1 MNTNSTLRTR
11 LGAVILSVTLAT
23 TLASCAPAAKSEG
36 GNAQTSQSAITVGMV
51 GSSSDVLQPY
61 AQQGS
66 VSGGAVYDQL
76 YEGLAATN
84 GDGELVY
91 KLAES
96 IEPGDSLD
104 EWTIKL
110 REGVKLHNGEDFT
123 AEDVVE
129 SINWMIDPEN
139 AWAFAKYLDF
149 MTPESMEIVDDHTI
163 NLHLDEPYGLVR
175 QMFSMDR
182 ILMRSLKGASV
193 DEPVGTGPFKI
204 ESFAPGQQTVVTKF
218 DDYWGD
224 PATLDTVTF
233 TFFQDQQ
240 AVSNA
245 IRGGQID
252 VAHGIAFPDIPA
264 LQETPGLDTLVHETA
279 ATPLVG
285 MRVDTTPTDDPRVRE
300 AIRLAVDRDLI
311 VENAFGGF
319 ASVANDF
326 IGKNTACPTPDVP
339 QRKQDLEAAKKLLAE
354 AGAED
359 IELEIVTDG
368 ALPGMSEMAQ
378 LITGDVSKLGIKT
391 TVRKL
396 DVATFLDQWLEW
408 PFYVGHTSSPYFV
421 TATGHFSPG
430 GSENG
435 THFDDSE
442 YNELVKKLSATAD
455 EAEQCGYIT
464 QMQQIE
470 HERGGYIVPIYAKKV
485 TVFSDKVDGLQP
497 DLYGRSAWRLDGVTV
512 EN

>member
-1 MNTNSTLRTR
+1 MNRTSR
-11 LGAVILSVTLAT
+11 SRARFGAALVSIALAT
-23 TLASCAPAAKSEG
+23 TLAACAPQGSPGSGSG
-36 GNAQTSQSAITVGMV
+36 GGESSLVVGMV

-61 AQQGS
+61 SQQGS

-84 GDGELVY
+84 SDGELVY

-104 EWTIKL
+104 EWTITL
-110 REGVKLHNGEDFT
+110 RKGVKLHNGEDFT

-129 SINWMIDPEN
+129 SIKWMIDPEN

-149 MTPESMEIVDDHTI
+149 LTPDSMEVVDDHTI
-163 NLHLDEPYGLVR
+163 KLHLEKPYGLVR

-193 DEPVGTGPFKI
+193 DEPVGTGPYKI

-218 DDYWGD
+218 DGYWGD
-224 PATLDTVTF
+224 PATLDKVTF
-233 TFFQDQQ
+233 AFFQDQQ
-240 AVSNA
+240 SVANA

-252 VAHGIAFPDIPA
+252 VAHGIAFPDIPS
-264 LQETPGLDTLVHETA
+264 LQETPGLDTLVNETA
-279 ATPLVG
+279 ATPIVG
-285 MRVDTTPTDDPRVRE
+285 IRVDTEPTDDPRVRE
-300 AIRLAVDRDLI
+300 AIRLAVDRDRI

-326 IGKNTACPTPDVP
+326 IGKNTACAAPDVP
-339 QRKQDLEAAKKLLAE
+339 QREQDLDAAKKLLDE
-354 AGAED
+354 AGASD
-359 IELEIVTDG
+359 VSLEIVTDG

-378 LITGDVSKLGIKT
+378 LVAADVKKIGIDT
-391 TVRKL
+391 SVRKL
-396 DVATFLDQWLEW
+396 DVATFLDRWLEW
-408 PFYVGHTSSPYFV
+408 PFYIGHTSSPYFV
-421 TATGHFSPG
+421 TATGHFTPG

-435 THFDDSE
+435 THFDDPE

-455 EAEQCGYIT
+455 EDEQCGYIT
-464 QMQQIE
+464 QMQKIE
-470 HERGGYIVPIYAKKV
+470 HDRGGYIVPIYAKKV

-497 DLYGRSAWRLDGVTV
+497 DLYGRTAWRLDGVTV
-512 EN
+512 TK